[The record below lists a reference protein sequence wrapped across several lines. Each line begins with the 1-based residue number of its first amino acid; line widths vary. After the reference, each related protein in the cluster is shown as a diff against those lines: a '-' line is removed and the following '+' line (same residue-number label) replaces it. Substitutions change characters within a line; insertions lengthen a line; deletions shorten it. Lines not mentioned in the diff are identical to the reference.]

1 MKSPTRNALL
11 AMALVL
17 VTSPAAAAPQPL
29 ISYFQ
34 PMPIVGQLSTTVW
47 GASTVGPRDPANGL
61 EDNGA
66 SGGVGPQQETNFYWD
81 GKILKGSDG
90 KYHLYNSH
98 WSHSNGFNGWLASI
112 PMEAVSDN
120 IMGPYVYQQD
130 CYSKNTSGNDMGHNV
145 TALILPSGSNPYTLI
160 VDEIVPSQMFSSSS
174 PNGPWTS
181 LGNTQFDANGHN
193 GCGTGSNQTFTVG
206 PDMRLWG
213 TNRAGCIMDSDA
225 ILGPYK
231 METDSIF
238 PNLENGDNGNAE
250 DPVIWYSGGYYHI
263 VYDYWDVQRSY
274 HIMSKDGI
282 NNWTSTGLA
291 EEAGWTSPLNVA
303 QPPEN
308 ANRTWLRYTDG
319 TVNTWHNFERSSVY
333 QETPGA
339 HVTHFTF
346 AVTDVN
352 KNGPDINSAGSKII
366 VVPFNGVQF
375 DCDNGDQAS
384 CEEVAA
390 GGDAGTDG
398 GGGGD
403 SGVGGAGGRTG
414 GSGASGR
421 GGTDGGTDAAT
432 GGAGGNAGTSGR
444 TGFGGAGGTT
454 STPPSGGTT
463 GSGGALASGG
473 VGGSGGV
480 ASGGASGASARGGSG
495 GAATGGTGQG
505 GAGSS
510 GSAGSSSTG
519 TGSGASGCSC
529 TTAGSGSPHSS
540 GVPLL
545 IGVIAVFL
553 GRWRAR

>member
-1 MKSPTRNALL
+1 
-11 AMALVL
+11 
-17 VTSPAAAAPQPL
+17 
-29 ISYFQ
+29 
-34 PMPIVGQLSTTVW
+34 
-47 GASTVGPRDPANGL
+47 
-61 EDNGA
+61 
-66 SGGVGPQQETNFYWD
+66 
-81 GKILKGSDG
+81 
-90 KYHLYNSH
+90 
-98 WSHSNGFNGWLASI
+98 
-112 PMEAVSDN
+112 MEAISDN

-193 GCGTGSNQTFTVG
+193 GCGTGSNQTFTIG

-291 EEAGWTSPLNVA
+291 EEAGWTSPLGVA

-308 ANRTWLRYTDG
+308 SNRTWLRYTDG

-333 QETPGA
+333 QETSGG

-384 CEEVAA
+384 CDEVAA
-390 GGDAGTDG
+390 GGDAGTG
-398 GGGGD
+398 GGGNDGD
-403 SGVGGAGGRTG
+403 SGVGGAGGGTG
-414 GSGASGR
+414 GGGASGL
-421 GGTDGGTDAAT
+421 GGTDGGTQAA
-432 GGAGGNAGTSGR
+432 AGGVGGNPGTGGR
-444 TGFGGAGGTT
+444 TGAGGAGGTSST
-454 STPPSGGTT
+454 SPSGGTT
-463 GSGGALASGG
+463 GSGGALVSGG
-473 VGGSGGV
+473 GGGSGGAGGAGGSGRV
-480 ASGGASGASARGGSG
+480 GGASGSSARGGSG
-495 GAATGGTGQG
+495 GAATGGVGQG
-505 GAGSS
+505 GGGSG
-510 GSAGSSSTG
+510 GSTGSSSSG
-519 TGSGASGCSC
+519 TGSAASGCSC
-529 TTAGSGSPHSS
+529 TVGGGASPRSTS
-540 GVPLL
+540 LLLLLGVVAAL
-545 IGVIAVFL
+545 L
-553 GRWRAR
+553 GRRRARLG